1 MKVIGIVAEYNPL
14 HNGHV
19 YQIEYAKNEL
29 QADAIVVVLA
39 GDFLQRGL
47 PAVMERTL
55 RAKAAIAAGADV
67 VFEMPTVVATSSAN
81 DYALGSI
88 ALLHHCGVVTDL
100 LFGCENGTDDD
111 FLRAAKAIEE
121 LEGTDAFS
129 DAINEYKSKGC
140 SFAEARAKAI
150 CKMKPD
156 LSEAFLSSPNNTL
169 GIEYVR
175 ALLHFKSDIKT
186 NALPRVGAQHGSS
199 KTLDQYASASLIRD
213 MLSKGDDVATF
224 VPEATKHLLYDVTVP
239 LLYPDDFSLLMH
251 QRLLE
256 EDSFQ
261 RYLDCNKDISNK
273 ISNNRD
279 AFVSYN
285 SFAQLLKS
293 KDLEL
298 SRIQRILT
306 HILLRI
312 SDNHRNLLH
321 RMDYETYLHLLAFS
335 DQGKALLKEMKK
347 TAHLPI
353 FQSPKEAEQK
363 LSQVQQKIFHVD
375 LKAADTYRM
384 VATNKYKQAFPT
396 EYTRKFT

>member
-1 MKVIGIVAEYNPL
+1 MKIVGIVAEYNPL

-19 YQIEYAKNEL
+19 YQIEYAKKEL
-29 QADAIVVVLA
+29 QADAVVIVMA
-39 GDFLQRGL
+39 GNFLQRGL

-55 RAKAAIAAGADV
+55 RAKSAVDAGADV

-100 LFGCENGTDDD
+100 LFGCENGTDGD

-150 CKMKPD
+150 CKMTPE
-156 LSEAFLSSPNNTL
+156 LSEAFLSAPNNTL

-175 ALLHFKSDIKT
+175 ALLHFKSDIVPH
-186 NALPRVGAQHGSS
+186 ALPRIGAQHSS
-199 KTLDQYASASLIRD
+199 NETTGAYASASFIREC
-213 MLSKGDDVATF
+213 LAKGDDVATF
-224 VPEATKHLLYDVTVP
+224 VPEATKHLLYDVTAP
-239 LLYPDDFSLLMH
+239 LLYADDFSLLMH

-306 HILLRI
+306 HILLQI

-321 RMDYETYLHLLAFS
+321 RMDYATYLHLLAFS
-335 DQGKALLKEMKK
+335 NQGKALLKEMKK
-347 TAHLPI
+347 TAHLPL
-353 FQSPKEAEQK
+353 FQSPKEAQQK

-375 LKAADTYRM
+375 LKAADTYRI
-384 VATNKYKQAFPT
+384 VATNKYKQTFPT

>member
-19 YQIEYAKNEL
+19 YQIEYAKKEL

-39 GDFLQRGL
+39 GNFLQRGL

-55 RAKAAIAAGADV
+55 RAKAAVDAGADV

-100 LFGCENGTDDD
+100 LFGCENGSDDD

-150 CKMKPD
+150 CKMKPE
-156 LSEAFLSSPNNTL
+156 LSEAFLSAPNNTL

-175 ALLHFKSDIKT
+175 ALLHFKSDIAPH
-186 NALPRVGAQHGSS
+186 ALPRIGAQHGSY
-199 KTLDQYASASLIRD
+199 KATNEYASASFIRD
-213 MLSKGDDVATF
+213 CLAKGDDVAAF
-224 VPEATKHLLYDVTVP
+224 VPEATKHLLYDVTAP

-273 ISNNRD
+273 ICNNRD

-321 RMDYETYLHLLAFS
+321 RMNYETYLHLLAFS
-335 DQGKALLKEMKK
+335 NQGKILLKEMKK
-347 TAHLPI
+347 TAHLPL
-353 FQSPKEAEQK
+353 FQSPKEAQQK

-384 VATNKYKQAFPT
+384 VATNKYERSFPT
-396 EYTRKFT
+396 EYTRKFQ

>member
-1 MKVIGIVAEYNPL
+1 MKIVGIVAEYNPL

-29 QADAIVVVLA
+29 NADAIVVVLA

-55 RAKAAIAAGADV
+55 RAKAAVDSGADV

-111 FLRAAKAIEE
+111 FLRAAKAIEDSD
-121 LEGTDAFS
+121 GTDAFS

-140 SFAEARAKAI
+140 SFAESRAKAI
-150 CKMKPD
+150 CKMKPE
-156 LSEAFLSSPNNTL
+156 LSESFLSAPNNTL

-175 ALLHFKSDIKT
+175 ALLHFKSDIVPH
-186 NALPRVGAQHGSS
+186 ALPRIGAQHGSNGA
-199 KTLDQYASASLIRD
+199 TGAYASASFLRD
-213 MLSKGDDVATF
+213 CLAKGDDVAAY
-224 VPEATKHLLYDVTVP
+224 VPEATKHLLYDVTSP
-239 LLYPDDFSLLMH
+239 MLFPDDFSLLLH
-251 QRLLE
+251 QRLIE
-256 EDSFQ
+256 EESFK
-261 RYLDCNKDISNK
+261 RYLDCNNDISNK
-273 ISNNRD
+273 IRKNRD
-279 AFVSYN
+279 AFVSYD

-321 RMDYETYLHLLAFS
+321 KMDYETYLHLLAFS
-335 DQGKALLKEMKK
+335 NQGKVLLKEMKK
-347 TAHLPI
+347 TAHLPL
-353 FQSPKEAEQK
+353 FQSPKEAMEK
-363 LSQVQQKIFHVD
+363 LSQVQQKIFQVD
-375 LKAADTYRM
+375 LRAADIYRM
-384 VATNKYKQAFPT
+384 VTTNKYHQALPT
-396 EYTRKFT
+396 EYTRKFQ